1 MTSVPCTQVMYSD
14 GEQPVSLGETLVK
27 AGYAKLVNWGLEMMS
42 VNAFNLRE
50 AERNAK
56 QQRVGI
62 WRNYVAPATAG
73 QSVTL
78 SMPQSLTIL
87 QICILTLNMPH
98 FKTVH
103 VCAVAGPSR
112 QIYAVVECGVCLAV
126 CICCLLSLTPFQT
139 LVTQKS

>member
-1 MTSVPCTQVMYSD
+1 MYSG

-42 VNAFNLRE
+42 VNAFNLKE

-73 QSVTL
+73 QLVV
-78 SMPQSLTIL
+78 
-87 QICILTLNMPH
+87 LTLYVSYCKCIALPH
-98 FKTVH
+98 IALLHCAICVH
-103 VCAVAGPSR
+103 ASTPVCCVGRFRNQNIVNSYSSAAVS
-112 QIYAVVECGVCLAV
+112 V
-126 CICCLLSLTPFQT
+126 
-139 LVTQKS
+139 